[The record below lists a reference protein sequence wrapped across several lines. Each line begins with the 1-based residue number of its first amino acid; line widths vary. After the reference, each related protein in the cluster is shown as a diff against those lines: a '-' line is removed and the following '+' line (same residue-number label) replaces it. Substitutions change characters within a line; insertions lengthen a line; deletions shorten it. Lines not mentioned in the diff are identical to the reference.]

1 MLPKKGVLE
10 EGSER
15 YMKIGALVY
24 SFNLIRA
31 PINDYGHLDIRNTL
45 VQVSDRRPPWR
56 VHT

>member
-15 YMKIGALVY
+15 YMKFGALVY

-31 PINDYGHLDIRNTL
+31 PVNDYGHLDIRKKL
-45 VQVSDRRPPWR
+45 VQVF
-56 VHT
+56 